1 MSDDSSYKTILNL
14 RRIKMINA
22 LIRGTS
28 QANDPS
34 FQQADTSNFRW
45 KCRKC
50 GLQSDASF
58 TKNRYGCTGLDS
70 ALKHRKESTIIKG
83 GKLIRKKTKK
93 NRKKSK
99 KNRKSYKKYCK

>member
-14 RRIKMINA
+14 RRINMINA

-50 GLQSDASF
+50 GLQSDMSF
-58 TKNRYGCTGLDS
+58 AKNRYECTGLDS
-70 ALKHRKESTIIKG
+70 AIEHRKECKKG
-83 GKLIRKKTKK
+83 GKRIRKKTKK